1 MDKALFQHDKIQVCT
16 LLKCLIWTMKI
27 LSKVALT
34 IQFYLYWGTV
44 LKRLE
49 KTESK
54 LESVERRL
62 EKTSSSGSSSE
73 SVVRKRIVPQV
84 VRVCHV
90 NAV

>member
-1 MDKALFQHDKIQVCT
+1 MYFPEVSDMDDEGPIKGDDDRQIMSVLGEISNM
-16 LLKCLIWTMKI
+16 L
-27 LSKVALT
+27 
-34 IQFYLYWGTV
+34 GTV

-90 NAV
+90 HVAYI

>member
-1 MDKALFQHDKIQVCT
+1 MYSPEVSDMDDEDPVKGGTDHP
-16 LLKCLIWTMKI
+16 I
-27 LSKVALT
+27 LSVLGE
-34 IQFYLYWGTV
+34 ISNMLGTV

>member
-1 MDKALFQHDKIQVCT
+1 MYSPEVPGMDDDDPVKGGTDRPISSVLGEISNM
-16 LLKCLIWTMKI
+16 L
-27 LSKVALT
+27 
-34 IQFYLYWGTV
+34 GTV
-44 LKRLE
+44 LKGLE

-54 LESVERRL
+54 LESVKRRL
-62 EKTSSSGSSSE
+62 ETTSSSGSSSE